1 MKAPDLMA
9 VSQIRIGE
17 RVRKDMGDIGA
28 LAESIRVHG
37 LLHPPAITSD
47 GVLIAGHRRIAA
59 CISLGMDSVPVRIID
74 VADLLAAE
82 RDENQVR
89 KDFTPSEAVA
99 IARTIEAELKM
110 RANANRSVGA
120 KARWRREKGEKV
132 NSDETSEFTS
142 VDVRTS
148 AAAVTGMCEQRF
160 SKAKQVVE
168 AAEQDAEQFGDIV
181 EMMDSTGNVYGA
193 HTEMLRRRENSAVR
207 HPILRKM
214 HHRDPNREIERA
226 ITSLTG
232 LAMGIE
238 KIDATGLDPVRLVD
252 WVAELKGQMSVINR
266 FIRSINHECSK

>member
-1 MKAPDLMA
+1 MSTMA
-9 VSQIRIGE
+9 ISEIRIGE

-28 LAESIRVHG
+28 LAESIRAHG

-47 GVLIAGHRRIAA
+47 GMLIAGRRRIAA
-59 CISLGMDSVPVRIID
+59 CISLGMESIPVRIID

-82 RDENQVR
+82 RDANQVR

-99 IARTIEAELKM
+99 IARTIEAELKA
-110 RANANRSVGA
+110 RARASRSAGQL
-120 KARWRREKGEKV
+120 ARWAREKGEKV
-132 NSDETSEFTS
+132 NSDETSELTF

-148 AAAVTGMCEQRF
+148 AAAVTGMCEERF

-168 AAEQDAEQFGDIV
+168 AAEQDAAQFGDIV
-181 EMMDSTGNVYGA
+181 ETMDSTNNVYGA
-193 HTEMLRRRENSAVR
+193 HAELQRRRNNSAAR

-232 LAMGIE
+232 MAMGIE
-238 KIDATGLDPVRLVD
+238 QIDATGLDPVRLVG
-252 WVAELKGQMSVINR
+252 WVAELKGQVSVINR
-266 FIRSINHECSK
+266 FIRSISHECSK